1 MSAFAFTLTVA
12 ALVAAF
18 ALALGLALLWRIG
31 AWQVRDLHSLHED
44 EGVPIGKKVP
54 DVATYAGPVGPDE
67 QDHLDF
73 LGRAT
78 LVVFGQADCEPCLA
92 LLAVAGT
99 HPATKHLDL
108 VYVAGGRDDHL
119 SEADAVN
126 RTVGNRWRLH
136 RFVAE
141 AMARRQWNVA
151 VSPYFHVLD
160 AAGRVVTKGVA
171 SRAEHLDHL
180 LLAVMPAD
188 LSGEPT
194 IPTTELWPDLDL
206 IPSERKP
213 A

>member
-1 MSAFAFTLTVA
+1 VSTFAFTLTVA
-12 ALVAAF
+12 AVVAAF
-18 ALALGLALLWRIG
+18 TLALGLALLWRIG

-54 DVATYAGPVGPDE
+54 DVAAYVGSLGDGR

-73 LGRAT
+73 VGRAT
-78 LVVFGQADCEPCLA
+78 LVVFGQADCEPCLS

-108 VYVAGGRDDHL
+108 VYLAGGRDDRL
-119 SEADAVN
+119 SDADAVN
-126 RTVGNRWRLH
+126 LRVGSRWRLH

-141 AMARRQWNVA
+141 PMTRRQWNVA
-151 VSPYFHVLD
+151 VSPYFHVVD

-171 SRAEHLDHL
+171 SRPEHLDHL
-180 LLAVMPAD
+180 LLAVTPAD

-194 IPTTELWPDLDL
+194 IPTVDLWPDVDL
-206 IPSERKP
+206 TPRESEP